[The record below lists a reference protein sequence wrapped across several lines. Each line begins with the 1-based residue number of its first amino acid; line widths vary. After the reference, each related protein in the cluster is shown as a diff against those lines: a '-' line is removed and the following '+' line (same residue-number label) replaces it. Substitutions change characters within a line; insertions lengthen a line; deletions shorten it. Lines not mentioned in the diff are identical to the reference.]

1 MCFIR
6 CRVGNLESFYLQ
18 ARGSHENKSSFVE
31 KEKGNAKKKYP
42 QVKSGLDDS
51 MCANKKIHRKK
62 KKGMLF
68 LSIRFFSLRNLL

>member
-31 KEKGNAKKKYP
+31 KEKGHTKKKDP

-51 MCANKKIHRKK
+51 MCANKKKSTERKRREYC
-62 KKGMLF
+62 F
-68 LSIRFFSLRNLL
+68 LV